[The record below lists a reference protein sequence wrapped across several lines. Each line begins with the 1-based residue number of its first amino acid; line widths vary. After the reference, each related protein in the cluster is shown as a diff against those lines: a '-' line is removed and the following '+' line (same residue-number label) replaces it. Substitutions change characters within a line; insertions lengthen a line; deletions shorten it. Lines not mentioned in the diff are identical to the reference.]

1 MKKHPTIATT
11 VITSILVLTMGYI
24 LWPMVSE
31 YLKPIRTVFTDAHYL
46 GSSPAPLTIERYKIA
61 AHEAA
66 DDVRRKWWGQR
77 KLKTDIK
84 QLSANIAS
92 NLYEVACYARDAK
105 GLKDESQLK
114 ILATSCAKLSNDIER
129 IESSIPHEECHNIT
143 RQGVATSRK
152 YLQTAKDRI
161 LDNYERFFRYE
172 SGEQNENT
180 LQRYQNF
187 LSSIID
193 NTQVYLNERSIGL
206 QELIKKRRRA
216 VDEIS
221 DKSNS
226 CSSTTTADALQP
238 LLKYFSKEQGEPIP
252 PILQSAALKTYKD
265 CLPLAEVSL
274 NDNAMHLAN
283 VTAETT
289 RLTGIAKEEQY
300 PGLRDFYSSRIKFL
314 QQLERIIG
322 SCTNHMEFTSN
333 VFDTLTPQAGKECD
347 WAGSRGSLTRFCHA
361 WERAIQKEN
370 RLANTTS
377 NDLIEL
383 IATWTD
389 VVTNAPL
396 VELKTLAQ
404 QRLELYT
411 DLDAA
416 LAIQSTASSWIR
428 LSDLRTVN
436 FEHSPLSWRRLLHR
450 LRRYK
455 MPLAAVEKRQ
465 YLLKEA
471 EQLGDTDEIQW
482 ATQMIQFLTYRQDKL
497 DAKQLDS
504 FSLYDLHTPLDNPAA
519 ESFLQRVA
527 ALHKVVTHL
536 NRAEDNLQQAMLDR
550 KEVGTIATMV
560 TDVTTACNELVNAT
574 ATSPWVKLANKRA
587 ELWKQ
592 AFNKNANKPE
602 MLDLLSMHD
611 PECRQPMR
619 NYVGAVLFNN
629 EEIEIEDVL
638 KLKNQPQQFQ
648 NMVQLLESQGQ
659 KEVAAWYRKA
669 AVAAANMDVVVSGAD
684 WLIKPITNDGTVPIP
699 PDGWEQALASLKEWQ
714 AIRPT
719 SKAAGATTGFEA
731 LVECKRMSAD
741 DLKAS
746 VSGDQQVQRQYMS
759 IKTLAKLHDKLDALN
774 QIAVCVITT
783 NIGARYDRD
792 IEAFNACIAHETEA
806 QWDDALAAYRGLKPA
821 TVIAALF
828 QKARID
834 RLNQIVNTHNYIL
847 KSGLPF
853 SCEKTIPG
861 FKCWGY
867 AWVDVNQ
874 HYSGNNATW
883 TGTKHNTP
891 VFDWGETDNIS
902 VTMTET
908 YTFEWKSPDQL
919 LLHAGADGS
928 RDHLRTT
935 KKEGPNALRDFAL
948 DIGTTVQGLGFP
960 YDWPTNETGISPI
973 QWQIN
978 KKAIE
983 EGVQQGERAAENKF
997 NMLMR

>member
-92 NLYEVACYARDAK
+92 NLYEIACYARDAK
-105 GLKDESQLK
+105 DAKDESQLK

-180 LQRYQNF
+180 LPRYQNF

-450 LRRYK
+450 LRRCK

-482 ATQMIQFLTYRQDKL
+482 ATQMIQFLTYWQDKL
-497 DAKQLDS
+497 DAKQLDDLT
-504 FSLYDLHTPLDNPAA
+504 LYDFHTPLDNPAA
-519 ESFLQRVA
+519 EVFIKHVTT
-527 ALHKVVTHL
+527 LHETITKL
-536 NRAEDNLQQAMLDR
+536 NHAEEGLRQAVIDR
-550 KEVGTIATMV
+550 KEAADIAAKVSTV
-560 TDVTTACNELVNAT
+560 KSTCNELVAAT
-574 ATSPWVKLANKRA
+574 AISPWSKLANKRK
-587 ELWKQ
+587 ELWWQ
-592 AFNKNANKPE
+592 TFGDSVNKPVLRE
-602 MLDLLSMHD
+602 LLRTRD
-611 PECRQPMR
+611 PDFRQPMR
-619 NYVGAVLFNN
+619 DYVGATLFNS
-629 EEIEIEDVL
+629 EEIELDDIL
-638 KLKNQPQQFQ
+638 KLKDQFQQFH
-648 NMVQLLESQGQ
+648 NMVKLLGDQGQ

-669 AVAAANMDVVVSGAD
+669 ATAASNVDVVISGSD
-684 WLIKPITNDGTVPIP
+684 WLVKPIADNGTVPVP

-714 AIRPT
+714 GIRPA
-719 SKAAGATTGFEA
+719 SRAAAAITQLEA
-731 LVECKRMSAD
+731 LVECKHASAD
-741 DLKAS
+741 ALKAS
-746 VSGDQQVQRQYMS
+746 ISGDQQVHRQYMS
-759 IKTLAKLHDKLDALN
+759 MNTLEKLNEKLNVLN
-774 QIAVCVITT
+774 QTAVCAIIT
-783 NIGARYDRD
+783 NIGARYGRD
-792 IEAFNACIAHETEA
+792 IEALNACSSYETASRWE
-806 QWDDALAAYRGLKPA
+806 DALAAYREIKP
-821 TVIAALF
+821 TTPIAALF
-828 QKARID
+828 KVARLA
-834 RLNQIVNTHNYIL
+834 RLQYIMEYHTYSKPRNTIIAL
-847 KSGLPF
+847 
-853 SCEKTIPG
+853 
-861 FKCWGY
+861 
-867 AWVDVNQ
+867 
-874 HYSGNNATW
+874 
-883 TGTKHNTP
+883 
-891 VFDWGETDNIS
+891 TDLS
-902 VTMTET
+902 R
-908 YTFEWKSPDQL
+908 WKS
-919 LLHAGADGS
+919 HNGNGYF
-928 RDHLRTT
+928 
-935 KKEGPNALRDFAL
+935 K
-948 DIGTTVQGLGFP
+948 I
-960 YDWPTNETGISPI
+960 NESSVEAHYG
-973 QWQIN
+973 
-978 KKAIE
+978 
-983 EGVQQGERAAENKF
+983 GVSH
-997 NMLMR
+997 